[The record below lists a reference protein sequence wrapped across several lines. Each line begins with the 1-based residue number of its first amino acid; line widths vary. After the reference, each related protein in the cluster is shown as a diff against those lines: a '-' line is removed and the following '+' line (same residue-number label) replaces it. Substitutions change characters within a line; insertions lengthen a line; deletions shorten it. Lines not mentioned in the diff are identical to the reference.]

1 MGSSIDGKTGPQAR
15 GRGAGGSTLT
25 AMSAPIAKP
34 DGYGRAESECGDTI
48 EIAVAVDAGVITE
61 SAFRLS
67 GCAFTLL
74 CGRAAAEIIPGKTIS
89 EARRMTSPELIA
101 AALDGLPEANAHC
114 AALASSAVAEA
125 LTDAA
130 ANMVAPW
137 KKHYR
142 RLT

>member
-1 MGSSIDGKTGPQAR
+1 MGASFDGKVGPLPRAVA
-15 GRGAGGSTLT
+15 AGGSTLT
-25 AMSAPIAKP
+25 AASAPIHRP

-48 EIAVAVDAGVITE
+48 EISVAVDAGVITR
-61 SAFRLS
+61 SAFQLT

-74 CGRAAAEIIPGKTIS
+74 CGRAAAEIIPGKTIA
-89 EARRMTSPELIA
+89 EARRLTAPALIA
-101 AALDGLPEANAHC
+101 AALEGLPEANAHC
-114 AALASSAVAEA
+114 AELASQAVAEA

-130 ANMVAPW
+130 ANTVEPW